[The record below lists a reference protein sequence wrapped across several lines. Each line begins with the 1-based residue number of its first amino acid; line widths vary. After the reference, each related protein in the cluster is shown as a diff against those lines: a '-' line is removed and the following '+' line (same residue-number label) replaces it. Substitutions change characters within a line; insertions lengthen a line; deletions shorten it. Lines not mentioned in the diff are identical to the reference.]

1 MEALL
6 STAYLPPVEWMAA
19 YAQADAVWL
28 EAEEHYL
35 KQTCRNRCIL
45 LNVSGS
51 IELSVPVSKTLP
63 NHCPV
68 REMRISYAENWP
80 RNHWRSIVTSYSTS
94 PYFLYYRDYLE
105 PFFLRRYDWLW
116 DFNLEMLSVLLRL
129 LRLALLFRLGIGA
142 FFVAGGGGTA
152 VGAPDVCFVA
162 GMTLAAAFLVVL
174 ADGRRLAFRL
184 FRGTGDGVFQVFDE
198 VADGFGE
205 MIEHGNKTRG
215 DHPADRASR

>member
-80 RNHWRSIVTSYSTS
+80 RNHWRSIETSYSTS

-105 PFFLRRYDWLW
+105 PFYQRRYDWLW
-116 DFNLEMLSVLLRL
+116 DFNLELLSVLLRL
-129 LRLALLFRLGIGA
+129 LRLPERHRLTEAYEAQPSGKADFRARIHPKRRSE
-142 FFVAGGGGTA
+142 
-152 VGAPDVCFVA
+152 PDYP
-162 GMTLAAAFLVVL
+162 
-174 ADGRRLAFRL
+174 
-184 FRGTGDGVFQVFDE
+184 FRGQEPYRQVFAGQQSFTPNLSVLDLLCNLGPE
-198 VADGFGE
+198 SAAYLQRQRLSGE
-205 MIEHGNKTRG
+205 
-215 DHPADRASR
+215 